1 MVNHDNADNDNG
13 DVDNGGDD
21 KHVSYLPT
29 PRVQNLETDRNL
41 CIVRISFS
49 TMSEY
54 SLKITRRPSKRSRC
68 LENNEIKEK
77 KN

>member
-29 PRVQNLETDRNL
+29 PRVQKPGDG
-41 CIVRISFS
+41 
-49 TMSEY
+49 
-54 SLKITRRPSKRSRC
+54 
-68 LENNEIKEK
+68 
-77 KN
+77 